1 MWQKDIEKYN
11 VLLALWPLIVASD
24 IQIQENAHGQI
35 YFSTCKS
42 SQTKN
47 WPDADQ
53 MEDKTVNNQ
62 SNTANWTD
70 SRRKAQC

>member
-1 MWQKDIEKYN
+1 MELNSEMSIQPDDFQQ
-11 VLLALWPLIVASD
+11 LI
-24 IQIQENAHGQI
+24 
-35 YFSTCKS
+35 CKS
-42 SQTKN
+42 SQTKR
-47 WPDADQ
+47 PDADQ

>member
-1 MWQKDIEKYN
+1 M
-11 VLLALWPLIVASD
+11 VALD
-24 IQIQENAHGQI
+24 NQIQKNTHGQI

-42 SQTKN
+42 SHTKQ
-47 WPDADQ
+47 PDADQ